1 MRLHDQEM
9 KLDDMA
15 AFVRV
20 AKLGNFTRA
29 AMALGMSTSNLS
41 HTIRRL
47 ETALGYR
54 LLQRNSRSVSVTE
67 AGLTLLEALEPSLAS
82 IHDALESLD
91 RKRDLVSGI
100 LRLTA
105 TRQAYEA
112 VVRPVLF
119 DFSKAYPQATIEV
132 LIDTAYRDIVAEQ
145 FDAGIRLGEK
155 LQQDMIALKVGP
167 DLAMAVVA
175 APDYLENHPAIT
187 QPADLTDHR
196 CVNYKMVSAGSIYAW
211 EFEKDGKQLEVS
223 VSGPLTSNEPEIMLS
238 AALDGVGV
246 GYLLEHE
253 VAPYLESGKLVRLL
267 ADWTPSFPGFHL
279 YYPSR
284 RQMRPVLSAFLATV
298 RQRRL
303 AA

>member
-1 MRLHDQEM
+1 MRSNDHGM

-29 AMALGMSTSNLS
+29 ALALGMSTSNLS

-47 ETALGYR
+47 ETAVGHR

-67 AGLTLLEALEPSLAS
+67 AGQTLLEALEPSLAN
-82 IHDALESLD
+82 IDDALESLD
-91 RKRDLVSGI
+91 QKRDLVSGT

-112 VVRPVLF
+112 VVRPVLVG
-119 DFSKAYPQATIEV
+119 FSEAYPDATIEV
-132 LIDTAYRDIVAEQ
+132 LVDTAYRDIVADQ

-175 APDYLENHPAIT
+175 TPGYLENKPAIT
-187 QPADLTDHR
+187 EPADLTGHR
-196 CVNYKMVSAGSIYAW
+196 CINYKMVTAGSLYAW
-211 EFEKDGKQLEVS
+211 EFEEDGKPLEVS
-223 VSGPLTSNEPEIMLS
+223 VSGPLTCNEPEIMLS
-238 AALDGVGV
+238 ATLDGVGV

-253 VAPYLESGKLVRLL
+253 VAPYLENGKLVRLL
-267 ADWTPSFPGFHL
+267 ADWTPPFPGFHL

-284 RQMRPVLSAFLATV
+284 RQMRPVLSAFLAMV
-298 RQRRL
+298 RQHRS

>member
-1 MRLHDQEM
+1 MRLHGHQI

-15 AFVRV
+15 AFVHV
-20 AKLGNFTRA
+20 ARTGNFTRA
-29 AMALGMSTSNLS
+29 AVALGMSTSNLS

-47 ETALGYR
+47 ETAVGHR

-67 AGLTLLEALEPSLAS
+67 AGRTLLEALEPSLSS
-82 IHDALESLD
+82 IHNALDSLD
-91 RKRDLVSGI
+91 QKRDLVSGT

-112 VVRPVLF
+112 VVRPVLV
-119 DFSKAYPQATIEV
+119 DFSNAYPQATLEV
-132 LIDTAYRDIVAEQ
+132 LIDTAYRDIVADQ

-175 APDYLENHPAIT
+175 APDYLQRNPTIT
-187 QPADLTDHR
+187 HPADLTAHR
-196 CVNYKMVSAGSIYAW
+196 CINYKMVTAGSLYAW
-211 EFEKDGKQLEVS
+211 EFERDGKPLEVS
-223 VSGPLTSNEPEIMLS
+223 VSGPLTCNEPEVMLS

-267 ADWTPSFPGFHL
+267 ADWTPPFPGFHL

-284 RQMRPVLSAFLATV
+284 RQMRPVLSAFLAMV
-298 RQRRL
+298 RQHRS

>member
-1 MRLHDQEM
+1 M

-29 AMALGMSTSNLS
+29 ALALGMSTSNLS

-47 ETALGYR
+47 ETAVGHR

-67 AGLTLLEALEPSLAS
+67 AGQTLLEALEPSLAN
-82 IHDALESLD
+82 IDDALESLD
-91 RKRDLVSGI
+91 QKRDLVSGT

-112 VVRPVLF
+112 VVRPVLVG
-119 DFSKAYPQATIEV
+119 FSEAYPDATIEV
-132 LIDTAYRDIVAEQ
+132 LVDTAYRDIVADQ

-175 APDYLENHPAIT
+175 TPGYLENKPAIT
-187 QPADLTDHR
+187 EPADLTGHR
-196 CVNYKMVSAGSIYAW
+196 CINYKMVTAGSLYAW
-211 EFEKDGKQLEVS
+211 EFEEDGKPLEVS
-223 VSGPLTSNEPEIMLS
+223 VSGPLTCNEPEIMLS
-238 AALDGVGV
+238 ATLDGVGV

-253 VAPYLESGKLVRLL
+253 VAPYLENGKLVRLL
-267 ADWTPSFPGFHL
+267 ADWTPPFPGFHL

-284 RQMRPVLSAFLATV
+284 RQMRPVLSAFLAMV
-298 RQRRL
+298 RQHRS

>member
-1 MRLHDQEM
+1 M

-15 AFVRV
+15 AFARV
-20 AKLGNFTRA
+20 AQLGNFTRA
-29 AMALGMSTSNLS
+29 ALALGMSTSNLS

-47 ETALGYR
+47 ETAVGHR

-67 AGLTLLEALEPSLAS
+67 AGKTLLEAVEPSLVS
-82 IHDALESLD
+82 IYDALESLD
-91 RKRDLVSGI
+91 QKRDLVSGT

-112 VVRPVLF
+112 VVRPVLVG
-119 DFSKAYPQATIEV
+119 FSKAYPQATIEV
-132 LIDTAYRDIVAEQ
+132 LIDTAYRDIVADQ
-145 FDAGIRLGEK
+145 LDAGIRLGEK

-175 APDYLENHPAIT
+175 SPDYLENKPAIT
-187 QPADLTDHR
+187 QPADLTGHR
-196 CVNYKMVSAGSIYAW
+196 CINYKMVTAGSLYAW
-211 EFEKDGKQLEVS
+211 EFEKDGKPLEVS

-253 VAPYLESGKLVRLL
+253 VAPYLENGKLVRLL
-267 ADWTPSFPGFHL
+267 ADWTPPFPGFHL
-279 YYPSR
+279 YYPSK
-284 RQMRPVLSAFLATV
+284 RQMRPTLSAFLAMV
-298 RQRRL
+298 RQHRSV
-303 AA
+303 A